1 LNNKIRRI
9 LSVGV
14 VFCAGF
20 LCFVESASVAYAKVE
35 PIATETGAKDI
46 MRQVFDRDDGDS
58 EVSIQKISSCRY
70 VVKDRKRACVE
81 KPRIKRFESVA
92 KDYGIEGKDKKSVS
106 ILLDP
111 PGERGI
117 GFLQYDYDDQDKD
130 ADQWM
135 YFSALGKVKRIVS
148 GNDDEPKKGS
158 FFGSEFSYEDL
169 EQTHLEDYRYTLLK
183 EERYRNRDCWV
194 IEATPKPSRAKKSN
208 YSKSISWVD
217 KERFIALKSIKFDR
231 QKQKEKR
238 ITAVKVDQVDGVWS
252 VLLLNVDNLQ
262 SRRMS
267 NMKLESIKYNVG
279 VDDEF
284 LSLRT
289 LTDGAYRE
297 ARLQHY
303 RRFIEP

>member
-1 LNNKIRRI
+1 M
-9 LSVGV
+9 GV
-14 VFCAGF
+14 VEA
-20 LCFVESASVAYAKVE
+20 ASTPSTVSE
-35 PIATETGAKDI
+35 PAAITARSI
-46 MRQVFDRDDGDS
+46 MQQVYDRDDGDS

-70 VVKDRKRACVE
+70 AIQQRKRACIE
-81 KPRIKRFESVA
+81 KPRVKRFESVA
-92 KDYGIEGKDKKSVS
+92 KDYGPQGKDKKSVS

-117 GFLQYDYDDQDKD
+117 GFLQYDYDDQEKD

-169 EQTHLEDYRYTLLK
+169 EQTHLDDYTYRLLT
-183 EERYRNRDCWV
+183 EETYRKRPCWV
-194 IEATPKPSRAKKSN
+194 VEAVPKPHRAKKSN
-208 YSKSISWVD
+208 YGKSIAWID
-217 KERFIALKSIKFDR
+217 KERLIALKSIKFDR
-231 QKQKEKR
+231 QMQKEKR
-238 ITAVKVDQVDGVWS
+238 ITAVKVREIDGVWS
-252 VLLLNVDNLQ
+252 VLLLNIDNLQ
-262 SRRMS
+262 TQRMS
-267 NMKLESIKYNVG
+267 NMALETVTYNVA

-284 LSLRT
+284 LTLRT

-303 RRFIEP
+303 RHFITP